1 VGLLTAR
8 CSGCEDRVV
17 ITAADSTVVRGAAL
31 GFILVV
37 ATVAALTL
45 ELPNVAAVRSWADGA
60 GRVAWAAMLL
70 GLTVVLMAPV
80 PRSAVSVLVGMVLG
94 FGPGLALSLGGGL
107 LAGLAAFGLSRTLGR
122 GATVNLAGRRLERV
136 DRLMADRG
144 FVAVLAGRLLPV
156 MPFVVLSYG
165 SGLTAIR
172 WAPYALATALGIVP
186 STMVQVGV
194 GASAG
199 LLAERVGVVTVATV
213 LATVLALGGWA
224 VLTWRRRRETSVV
237 PA

>member
-1 VGLLTAR
+1 VR
-8 CSGCEDRVV
+8 
-17 ITAADSTVVRGAAL
+17 TAADSTSVRGAVL
-31 GFILVV
+31 GLLLAV
-37 ATVAALTL
+37 ATVSALTV
-45 ELPNVAAVRSWADGA
+45 ELPDVAAVRSWVDGA
-60 GRVAWAAMLL
+60 GGAAWAALLL

-80 PRSAVSVLVGMVLG
+80 PRTAVSVLVGMVLG

-122 GATVNLAGRRLERV
+122 GATVNLAGRRLHRV

-165 SGLTAIR
+165 SGLTGIR
-172 WAPYALATALGIVP
+172 WAPYALATALGLVP
-186 STMVQVGV
+186 STIVQVGV

-199 LLAERVGVVTVATV
+199 LLAERAGVVTVVSVFA
-213 LATVLALGGWA
+213 AVLALGGWA
-224 VLTWRRRRETSVV
+224 LLTWRRRRTTSAV